1 MRGDGFR
8 RRRAISAKKGLSFS
22 NSFARTQHALSAVL
36 ASFKAAEFFG
46 HSQVRPGL
54 CDFASSGFFLASRT
68 ARRSRC

>member
-8 RRRAISAKKGLSFS
+8 RGRAISAKKGLSFS
-22 NSFARTQHALSAVL
+22 NSFARTQHGAVL

-46 HSQVRPGL
+46 HSQVCPGL